1 MAVADV
7 VESIASFR
15 PSRPQLGPEAALAE
29 IQTQKGVLYDASGV
43 EICTALISQ
52 QGFRNLELP
61 LDKYLSYN
69 IFFLYFK
76 YTDQEE
82 KMALSIRNAKAE
94 KLARELAAE
103 SGENI
108 TQAIT
113 RALEE
118 RLQRLRGRS
127 AAIDMVEEIMKISR
141 RCSKIP
147 DQDKRSPDEILG
159 YGSTGVSE

>member
-1 MAVADV
+1 
-7 VESIASFR
+7 
-15 PSRPQLGPEAALAE
+15 
-29 IQTQKGVLYDASGV
+29 
-43 EICTALISQ
+43 
-52 QGFRNLELP
+52 
-61 LDKYLSYN
+61 
-69 IFFLYFK
+69 
-76 YTDQEE
+76 
-82 KMALSIRNAKAE
+82 MALSIRNPKAE

-127 AAIDMVEEIMKISR
+127 APIDLAEEIMKISR

-147 DQDKRSPDEILG
+147 DRDQRSTDEILG
-159 YGSTGVSE
+159 YDSAGVPE